1 MKRPLSQESL
11 RKGPLMGKLSCVSA
25 QKGGKSPLHGDS
37 LRNLGGSASL
47 FLRRDAVAVPHFS
60 VPQSVLVSSAA

>member
-11 RKGPLMGKLSCVSA
+11 RKGPLMEKLSCASA

-37 LRNLGGSASL
+37 LRNPWGSASL
-47 FLRRDAVAVPHFS
+47 LLRRYAVAVSHSS